1 MRRYIWLLGLCL
13 CIIAALCTWLWFAA
27 APKPPTVPAK
37 TPSKTIQVAPIQS
50 QSTALQVPKP
60 ECSSSSTCAR
70 LDVQTLKT
78 NDPWLKQW
86 IDLQIAEVINEQ
98 LKKKITPP
106 TLDAVLKQYLK
117 QSKQW
122 QAQYSRNRPYEL
134 KVSSA
139 IAYQKNQYVLLQ
151 IGLNAKQEEIT
162 IKNRYYFMVADRKSK
177 RMIAVND
184 ILNSKQQAQFEQWV
198 QTAYKKWHSQQPKDI
213 QKETPKQLDWRK
225 ADLFFDQ
232 EGIGLHYRAS
242 EISEHADQFDLYF
255 TAQQTKTVLNPAIYR
270 DMF

>member
-13 CIIAALCTWLWFAA
+13 CIIAALCIWLWFAA
-27 APKPPTVPAK
+27 APKPPAVPAK

-151 IGLNAKQEEIT
+151 IGLNVKQEEIT

-184 ILNSKQQAQFEQWV
+184 ILHPKQQAQFEQWV
-198 QTAYKKWHSQQPKDI
+198 QTAYRKTYKKKHQNSSTGVRPICSLIRRALVCTIVPARFQNTPISLICILLHSKP
-213 QKETPKQLDWRK
+213 RR
-225 ADLFFDQ
+225 
-232 EGIGLHYRAS
+232 Y
-242 EISEHADQFDLYF
+242 
-255 TAQQTKTVLNPAIYR
+255 
-270 DMF
+270 